1 MGSEEIRKQ
10 IAELEAGLSK
20 TKYNKATEFH
30 FAIVHAQIAKL
41 RQKMEMRQKK
51 ESAKG
56 IGFTI
61 KKAGD
66 ATVVFVGFPSVGKST
81 ILNSITAAHSKIA
94 AYDFTTLDV
103 IPGTL
108 VYKGARIQVLD
119 VPGILYGA
127 AYGLGRGREV
137 LSAVRNCD
145 MVLIV
150 VDALKPEHY
159 TTILKELYDVGI
171 RINQAPPKIKIVKKP
186 KGGFDVD
193 TLVKLTKINENTL
206 IGVLKTMG
214 IANADVL
221 VKEDIDIERL
231 IDAVEGNRVYIPAV
245 TVINKIDLV
254 DEETLAKIDKEIKPD
269 LMMSAEQKIN
279 TERLKE
285 LIFEKLSIARIFLKQ
300 QGKLADMTDPLIIKQ
315 PTTIKDVCVKI
326 HRDFVRRFRFARVW
340 GKSSRFPGQSFRNLD
355 KVLADGDVV
364 ELHLR

>member
-1 MGSEEIRKQ
+1 MGSEEIKKQ

-41 RQKMEMRQKK
+41 RQKMELRQKK

-66 ATVVFVGFPSVGKST
+66 ATVVLVGFPSVGKST
-81 ILNSITAAHSKIA
+81 LLNAITSAHSKVA

-108 VYKGARIQVLD
+108 VYNGARIQILD

-127 AYGLGRGREV
+127 AYGSGRGKEV

-145 MVLIV
+145 MALIIV
-150 VDALKPEHY
+150 EALKPEHY
-159 TTILKELYDVGI
+159 ATILKELYNVGI
-171 RINQAPPKIKIVKKP
+171 RINETPPKIKIVRKP
-186 KGGFDVD
+186 KGGFDID
-193 TLVKLTKINENTL
+193 TLVKLTKLSENT
-206 IGVLKTMG
+206 IMAVLKEMG

-221 VKEDIDIERL
+221 IKEDISLERL
-231 IDAVEGNRVYIPAV
+231 IDAIEGNRVYLPSITIV
-245 TVINKIDLV
+245 NKMDLV
-254 DEETLAKIDKEIKPD
+254 DEETLAKIDKEINPD
-269 LMMSAEQKIN
+269 LMMAAEQRTN
-279 TERLKE
+279 AERLKE
-285 LIFEKLSIARIFLKQ
+285 IIFERLKLARIFLKQ
-300 QGKLADMTDPLIIKQ
+300 RGKPADMKEPLIIKQ

-326 HRDFVRRFRFARVW
+326 HRDFVRRLRFARVW
-340 GKSSRFPGQSFRNLD
+340 GKSSKFPGQSFRDLD
-355 KVLADGDVV
+355 KELSDGDIV